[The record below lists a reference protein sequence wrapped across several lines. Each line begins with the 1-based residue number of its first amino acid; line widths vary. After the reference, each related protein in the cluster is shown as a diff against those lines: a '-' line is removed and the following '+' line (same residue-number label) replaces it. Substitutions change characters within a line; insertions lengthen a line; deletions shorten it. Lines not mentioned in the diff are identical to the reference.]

1 MLAYIGLGSN
11 LKDPKAQIK
20 RALESLNK
28 NNETELIN
36 ASSFYESKPLLD
48 IPGPNYINAVCKI
61 ETKLSAINLLNL
73 CQEIE
78 DNQQRVREVKWG
90 SRTIDLDILLYG
102 EQVISNK
109 RLTIPHPEAI
119 NRAFVLVPLFE
130 IEPTVRIPLLGSIR
144 ILLDKINKLN
154 LIIIIQRIK
163 GSFYLNFWIL

>member
-20 RALESLNK
+20 RALDSLND

-78 DNQQRVREVKWG
+78 EGQQRIREVKWG

-102 EQVISNK
+102 SQVILNK
-109 RLTIPHPEAI
+109 RLSIPHPEII

-130 IEPTVRIPLLGSIR
+130 IEPSLKAPLLGPIKD
-144 ILLDKINKLN
+144 LLDGVNKLDVK
-154 LIIIIQRIK
+154 II
-163 GSFYLNFWIL
+163 

>member
-1 MLAYIGLGSN
+1 LLAYIGLGSN

-20 RALESLNK
+20 RALAKLSD
-28 NNETELIN
+28 NNGTKLIT

-48 IPGPNYINAVCKI
+48 IPGPNYLNSVCKI
-61 ETKLSAINLLNL
+61 ETQLSAIDLLDL

-109 RLTIPHPEAI
+109 RLSIPHPEAI

-130 IEPTVRIPLLGSIR
+130 IEPNIKFPLLGPLKD
-144 ILLDKINKLN
+144 LLDRINKLDVN
-154 LIIIIQRIK
+154 KL
-163 GSFYLNFWIL
+163 

>member
-1 MLAYIGLGSN
+1 LLAYIGLGSN
-11 LKDPKAQIK
+11 LKGPKAQIK
-20 RALESLNK
+20 RALAALND
-28 NNETELIN
+28 NNGTELMT
-36 ASSFYESKPLLD
+36 ASSLYESKPLLD

-61 ETKLSAINLLNL
+61 ETKLSAIDLLDL

-78 DNQQRVREVKWG
+78 ESQQRVREVKWG

-130 IEPTVRIPLLGSIR
+130 INPTVKIPLLGPIKTLLNR
-144 ILLDKINKLN
+144 INMSDVKKL
-154 LIIIIQRIK
+154 
-163 GSFYLNFWIL
+163 